1 MTAIKQKYKLNNLPA
16 ETTYTRFYM
25 DFTGKKRKDGSENP
39 FTGLTNVQQIILSA
53 IAAKNGR
60 KLTYDYLEE
69 HYGIWRGAIK
79 PALDGLEAR
88 GLIEKLGTSRYK
100 IIVPYKQN
108 YLKLD
113 DYLFKKLE
121 FENLETG
128 ETVIKK
134 PTKNAV
140 KVIGLVKRGNSNKKN
155 DNIFVSSQ
163 ARIAAALNMAKS
175 TAGDTVRN
183 IIIDGVMTA
192 EQAEQQYDKR
202 NHGLSSYKIAPEILA
217 VKYVKKKTTAE
228 VKPRKTTAPA
238 PARLPLPAQTNDG
251 SAFRAQIEQ
260 HYYDLR
266 HKAEN
271 SAEELKKRA
280 LRDKTYNK
288 LHKQLNKLT
297 IEKSF
302 AIARGNSSEEIQL
315 QISELE
321 ERANKRLAELGIN
334 KADFEPRY
342 SCTACNDTGYDSRGK
357 PCKCLKQFI
366 KTLNKA

>member
-1 MTAIKQKYKLNNLPA
+1 MATIEQKYKLNNLPA

-39 FTGLTNVQQIILSA
+39 FADLTNVQQIILSA
-53 IAAKNGR
+53 IVAKDGR

-79 PALDGLEAR
+79 SAFDDLEAR

-100 IIVPYKQN
+100 IAVPFKKN

-134 PTKNAV
+134 PLFNAV
-140 KVIGLVKRGNSNKKN
+140 KIIGLVERGNRDKDKGGA
-155 DNIFVSSQ
+155 FVSSQ

-175 TAGDTVRN
+175 TAGDNVRN
-183 IIIDGVMTA
+183 TIIYGVMTA
-192 EQAEQQYDKR
+192 EQAEQEHDKC

-217 VKYVKKKTTAE
+217 VKRKKSDKA
-228 VKPRKTTAPA
+228 KPRKTTTLA
-238 PARLPLPAQTNDG
+238 PARLPIPAHANDG
-251 SAFRAQIEQ
+251 SVFRAQIEQ

-271 SAEELKKRA
+271 RAEEFKERA
-280 LRDKTYNK
+280 LRDKTYNE
-288 LHKQLNKLT
+288 LHKLLTKFT
-297 IEKSF
+297 IEQSF
-302 AIARGNSSEEIQL
+302 ATARGNSSEEIQR
-315 QISELE
+315 QMAELE
-321 ERANKRLAELGIN
+321 ARADERLAVLGIN

-342 SCTACNDTGYDSRGK
+342 SCKVCNDTGYDSRGN
-357 PCKCLKQFI
+357 PCKCLKQYI
-366 KTLNKA
+366 KTLKKA